1 MVVVDVD
8 YSLTIWSVIA
18 FVENR
23 IQEKIDYAELEKATG
38 FSLQHLRDVFAR
50 LTGISLSRYILTRK
64 IANAA
69 YEILYSKQTI
79 LDIAQKYSFSNHD
92 TFTRAFKRITG
103 MTPAE
108 FRKRRPQMGR
118 IKLCSGI
125 YGIGFLNQVRIEE
138 DEP

>member
-8 YSLTIWSVIA
+8 YSLTVWSVIV

-23 IQEKIDYAELEKATG
+23 ILEKVDYAELERATG
-38 FSLQHLRDVFAR
+38 FSLQHVRDVFAR
-50 LTGISLSRYILTRK
+50 KTGISLSKYILTRK

-69 YEILYSKQTI
+69 YQVLYSKQTI
-79 LDIAQKYSFSNHD
+79 LDIAEKHSFSNHD

-108 FRKRRPQMGR
+108 FRKRRPAMGR

-125 YGIGFLNQVRIEE
+125 YGVGFLNQVSIEE